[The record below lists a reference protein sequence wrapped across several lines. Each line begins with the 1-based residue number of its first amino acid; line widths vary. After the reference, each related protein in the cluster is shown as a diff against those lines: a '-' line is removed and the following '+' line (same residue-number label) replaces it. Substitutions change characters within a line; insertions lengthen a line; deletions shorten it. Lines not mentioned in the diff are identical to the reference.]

1 MNLVSPTEAAEL
13 LGVSESSVRRW
24 IDAGL
29 MKAYRTIGN
38 HRRVE
43 LEELRRFASERGL
56 PFMEK
61 AAPVEPATGGVVIVD
76 DDPANIELLKGRC
89 AISLPGVPFAATANS
104 FEAGVLVATQK
115 PAVLILDLKMPQV
128 NGVEVCRMIK
138 GQPGTQPVHI
148 LAYTGYA
155 SERDLVDAFLAAGGT
170 KVFSKPDQLNAL
182 IDFLVKLTE
191 EDDGQ

>member
-1 MNLVSPTEAAEL
+1 MNLVSPTDAAEL

-43 LEELRRFASERGL
+43 LEELRRFALERGL

-61 AAPVEPATGGVVIVD
+61 ETAVPTATGGIVLVD
-76 DDPANIELLKGRC
+76 DDEANIELIKARC
-89 AISLPGVPFAATANS
+89 AVSLPGVPFASTANS
-104 FEAGVLVATQK
+104 FEAGVLVATQR

-128 NGVEVCRMIK
+128 NGVEVCRMIQ
-138 GQPGTQPVHI
+138 GQQAHPVHI

-155 SERDLVDAFLAAGGT
+155 SERDLVEAFLAAGGT

-182 IDFLVKLTE
+182 VEFLVKLTE
-191 EDDGQ
+191 EDDGK

>member
-43 LEELRRFASERGL
+43 MEELRRFASERGL
-56 PFMEK
+56 PFMEQ
-61 AAPVEPATGGVVIVD
+61 AAPKEPATGGIVLVD
-76 DDPANIELLKGRC
+76 DDPSNIELIKARC
-89 AISLPGVPFAATANS
+89 AVSLPGVPFASTANS

-128 NGVEVCRMIK
+128 NGVDVCRMIK
-138 GQPGTQPVHI
+138 GQQAAQPVHI
-148 LAYTGYA
+148 VAYTGYA

-170 KVFSKPDQLNAL
+170 KVFSKPDQLNTL
-182 IDFLVKLTE
+182 VDFLVKLTE
-191 EDDGQ
+191 EDDGK